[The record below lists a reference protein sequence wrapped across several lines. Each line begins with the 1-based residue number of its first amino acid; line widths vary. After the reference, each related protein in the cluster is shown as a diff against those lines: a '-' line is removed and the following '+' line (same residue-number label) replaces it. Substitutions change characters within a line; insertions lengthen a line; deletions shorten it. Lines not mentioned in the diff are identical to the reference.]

1 MADEKVHERFPAP
14 WLAAGMSLLAPG
26 TGEILA
32 GYRALGSALVVLFLC
47 VAIAGSIVP
56 RYPETDLVLRRVLQV
71 ATYVMRLLS
80 VFVSW
85 MLVRREILRLPSP
98 PKRWRLL
105 GMDCFLSA
113 WAPGLGHLIA
123 CRWIGAFIFLSCAVF
138 VRSASLG
145 EMTAS
150 FLRLLVGVAAL
161 WHIYVYAVEDY
172 ASVRRFVPAFV
183 VLCLCRVLVF
193 LAAVPCSSAPSRDFV
208 ISAKGDSML
217 PSLQPGEVLSVAPR
231 GSEKLPRGAVLILH
245 NPAELASLPNVLKRL
260 VAFEGETVEICGD
273 GIYINNQRW
282 DFLPYGIGYPFAYPS
297 GYALAGNPY
306 KVPSG
311 TVFVMG
317 DNFWNS
323 RDSRF
328 WGALPVD
335 SIKGIALKV
344 VWPLTRLRRLKSPPD
359 NIKPLAADSLTT
371 QPLPAELPG
380 TAGKR
385 ENPGDTSPGVK

>member
-1 MADEKVHERFPAP
+1 
-14 WLAAGMSLLAPG
+14 
-26 TGEILA
+26 
-32 GYRALGSALVVLFLC
+32 
-47 VAIAGSIVP
+47 
-56 RYPETDLVLRRVLQV
+56 
-71 ATYVMRLLS
+71 
-80 VFVSW
+80 
-85 MLVRREILRLPSP
+85 
-98 PKRWRLL
+98 
-105 GMDCFLSA
+105 
-113 WAPGLGHLIA
+113 
-123 CRWIGAFIFLSCAVF
+123 VF
-138 VRSASLG
+138 VRFASLG
-145 EMTAS
+145 EMTAG

-183 VLCLCRVLVF
+183 VLCLCRVLVVI
-193 LAAVPCSSAPSRDFV
+193 AVAPYSSAPSRDFV
-208 ISAKGDSML
+208 VSTKGDSML
-217 PSLQPGEVLSVAPR
+217 PAVLPGEVLSVVAR
-231 GSEKLPRGAVLILH
+231 GSGKLSRGAVLILR
-245 NPAELASLPNVLKRL
+245 NPAEPASVPGVLKRL
-260 VAFEGETVEICGD
+260 VAFEGEMVEICGD

-282 DFLPYGIGYPFAYPS
+282 GFLPYGIGYPFAYTS

-335 SIKGIALKV
+335 SIKGIARTV
-344 VWPLTRLRRLKSPPD
+344 IWPPGRMRRLKSPPD

-380 TAGKR
+380 TAEKR
-385 ENPGDTSPGVK
+385 EDPGDTSPGVR